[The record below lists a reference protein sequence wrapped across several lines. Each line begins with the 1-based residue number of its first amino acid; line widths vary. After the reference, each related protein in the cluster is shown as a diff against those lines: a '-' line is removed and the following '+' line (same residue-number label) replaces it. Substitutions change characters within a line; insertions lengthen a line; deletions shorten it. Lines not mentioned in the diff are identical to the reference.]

1 MIILY
6 TDAAACPAGC
16 RAGRGGGQS
25 PGSGRGNR
33 EKGGKAMVTVNLY
46 YKGTNGNARAF
57 AEEMEASGIADSIRR
72 EPGNLRYQY
81 FQPLD
86 DPETV
91 LLIDSWTDQAAI
103 DAHHASPMMA
113 QLAAL
118 REKYDLHMTVE
129 RFVSEEIGTDEQFI
143 RK

>member
-1 MIILY
+1 MI
-6 TDAAACPAGC
+6 
-16 RAGRGGGQS
+16 
-25 PGSGRGNR
+25 
-33 EKGGKAMVTVNLY
+33 TVNLY
-46 YKGTNGNARAF
+46 YKGTNGAARRF
-57 AEEMEASGIADSIRR
+57 AEEMESSGIAAAIRA
-72 EPGNLRYQY
+72 EDGNLRYQY
-81 FQPLD
+81 FQPLK

-103 DAHHASPMMA
+103 DAHHASPMMV

-129 RFVSEEIGTDEQFI
+129 RFVSDDIGADEKYI

>member
-1 MIILY
+1 MI
-6 TDAAACPAGC
+6 
-16 RAGRGGGQS
+16 
-25 PGSGRGNR
+25 
-33 EKGGKAMVTVNLY
+33 TVNLY

-57 AEEMEASGIADSIRR
+57 VEEMESSGIAEAIRA
-72 EPGNLRYQY
+72 EKGNLRYKY
-81 FQPLD
+81 FQPMG

-103 DAHHASPMMA
+103 DAHHASPMMK
-113 QLAAL
+113 QLAEL

-129 RFVSEEIGTDEQFI
+129 RYVSDEYESDEKYL

>member
-1 MIILY
+1 MI
-6 TDAAACPAGC
+6 
-16 RAGRGGGQS
+16 
-25 PGSGRGNR
+25 
-33 EKGGKAMVTVNLY
+33 TVNLY
-46 YKGTNGNARAF
+46 YRGANGSARAF
-57 AEEMEASGIADSIRR
+57 AEEMEESVIADAIRA
-72 EPGNLRYQY
+72 EEGNLRYQY
-81 FQPLD
+81 FQLLD
-86 DPETV
+86 DPETI

-129 RFVSEEIGTDEQFI
+129 RFVSDDFKADEKFI

>member
-1 MIILY
+1 MAI
-6 TDAAACPAGC
+6 
-16 RAGRGGGQS
+16 
-25 PGSGRGNR
+25 
-33 EKGGKAMVTVNLY
+33 TVNLY
-46 YKGTNGNARAF
+46 YRGQKGAARRF
-57 AEEMEASGIADSIRR
+57 AEEMESSGIAAAIRA
-72 EPGNLRYQY
+72 EEGNLRYSY

-86 DPETV
+86 DPETI

-113 QLAAL
+113 HLAAL

-129 RFVSEEIGTDEQFI
+129 RFVSDDIGADEKYI